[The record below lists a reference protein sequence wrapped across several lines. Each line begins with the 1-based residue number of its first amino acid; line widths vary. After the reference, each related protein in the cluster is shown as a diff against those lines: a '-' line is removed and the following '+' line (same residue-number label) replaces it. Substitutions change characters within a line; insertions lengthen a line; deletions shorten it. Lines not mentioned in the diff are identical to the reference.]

1 MASRQKVRQEHRLL
15 TKRRM
20 LGAALEVFAER
31 GYNAA
36 TVEDIVTV
44 AGVAR
49 ATFYLHFKNKMEVVE
64 CLTEEVHP
72 GVVALYNDLDELI
85 AANPVRV
92 RRAIRPWISRAMS
105 WFEENRTM
113 VVLWQEISV
122 SEPEFHISPAISV
135 AESMPRYLAQWPE
148 ELREQARLRIV
159 LLIQLITRAFLLSRV
174 RQALP
179 AEDETLVDV
188 IADLW
193 TAGLRQPPVN
203 G

>member
-1 MASRQKVRQEHRLL
+1 MATRQRVRQEHRLL

-36 TVEDIVTV
+36 TVEDIVAA

-49 ATFYLHFKNKMEVVE
+49 ATFYLHFKNKMEIVE

-72 GVVALYNDLDELI
+72 GVLALYNDLDDLI
-85 AANPVRV
+85 AANPARV
-92 RRAIRPWISRAMS
+92 RQAIRPWISQALG
-105 WFEENRTM
+105 WFDENRT
-113 VVLWQEISV
+113 VVLLWQEISV

-135 AESMPRYLAQWPE
+135 AEGMPRYLAQWPE
-148 ELREQARLRIV
+148 ELREIARLRIV
-159 LLIQLITRAFLLSRV
+159 LLIQLLTRAFLLSRV
-174 RQALP
+174 RHALP
-179 AEDETLVDV
+179 AEDEILVDV

-193 TAGLRQPPVN
+193 AAGLRQPP
-203 G
+203 